1 MPQRHQDG
9 TEDQI
14 DALGRVSNAL
24 VLFNTRYV
32 DAAVNQLIRAGPR
45 TSGVRGPAAVPQR
58 IKECR
63 RVRRWSP
70 EWWAIGVARS
80 GLVVAVRIRAERL
93 GHLSSLMQL
102 RRPWLLSR

>member
-45 TSGVRGPAAVPQR
+45 TGWRARARRRAAADQGVPTRTAV
-58 IKECR
+58 
-63 RVRRWSP
+63 
-70 EWWAIGVARS
+70 VAR
-80 GLVVAVRIRAERL
+80 VV
-93 GHLSSLMQL
+93 
-102 RRPWLLSR
+102 